1 MGALEF
7 QHDKLPR
14 GCIRLLRVERFDS
27 AGRLECSLKSNE
39 ITDSLEFYALS
50 YVWGSDITSRTIRC
64 NSKDLPVTESLHEA
78 LTALQPSL
86 AGDTCPIWVDA
97 ICINQRDDAEKERE
111 VAHMDDIYR
120 RAKSGLI
127 WLGLAARNSDIAMRY
142 IENFAT
148 ALPKLKHPPRIEDL
162 EKLGLPHKDHPVWC
176 AIGHLY
182 RRNWFGRLW
191 TFQEAV
197 LATSLKV
204 ICGQETADWEPFCQV
219 GSELNHTQLFL
230 HAISNQDLKDV
241 EDGFRAVSYVSWAK
255 MYRKM
260 VGDDL
265 AKEAGNDPNSSDG
278 KLFSETAAHQHFA
291 SLLLVSQHKLCRDP
305 RDRVSRLENFE
316 ARYLYLTPKT
326 PENSISKSLL
336 AGKPRLPG
344 IPTWCSDLSISLRE
358 ILPFDVYLMAG
369 CLEADTK
376 NHTSEA
382 TLRTFPDKE
391 RIETVG
397 FRADIVDRIIPPG
410 GPFRSGPIRDRAASR
425 HTWLKC
431 CLELAKTTR
440 NKDISKDD
448 IYLAHIY
455 TVTANT
461 VSRVPDGQALKQ
473 AYEDV
478 KAYQDSQIKG
488 LAGDKLFTPPEDRLP
503 LFTDATT
510 QIYRACAGRAYFT
523 TVGGRLGI
531 GPPEVKSGDVVV
543 VVYGARPVFVLRE
556 RSESKAFDFV
566 GDAFIHGLMELI
578 RTPAEAIGKKETF
591 CIV

>member
-326 PENSISKSLL
+326 PENSISKSVKL
-336 AGKPRLPG
+336 AWSKTR
-344 IPTWCSDLSISLRE
+344 
-358 ILPFDVYLMAG
+358 A
-369 CLEADTK
+369 
-376 NHTSEA
+376 
-382 TLRTFPDKE
+382 LRTYSYWRENLGYPGFPRGVLTSVFPYEKYCHLTSTSWLAVSK
-391 RIETVG
+391 RTRKTIHLRRR
-397 FRADIVDRIIPPG
+397 FA
-410 GPFRSGPIRDRAASR
+410 RSP
-425 HTWLKC
+425 TK
-431 CLELAKTTR
+431 K
-440 NKDISKDD
+440 
-448 IYLAHIY
+448 
-455 TVTANT
+455 
-461 VSRVPDGQALKQ
+461 
-473 AYEDV
+473 
-478 KAYQDSQIKG
+478 
-488 LAGDKLFTPPEDRLP
+488 
-503 LFTDATT
+503 
-510 QIYRACAGRAYFT
+510 
-523 TVGGRLGI
+523 
-531 GPPEVKSGDVVV
+531 
-543 VVYGARPVFVLRE
+543 
-556 RSESKAFDFV
+556 ESKRLDF
-566 GDAFIHGLMELI
+566 ELI
-578 RTPAEAIGKKETF
+578 
-591 CIV
+591 